1 MIYGYCRCSTDRQ
14 TLENQHYEI
23 EKYAKE
29 NKVCIQYWIQET
41 ISSRKPLKDRKLG
54 NLLKE
59 LKDGDILIAT
69 ELSRLGRSMLEVM
82 GILQECLEK
91 NCCVWTIKENYKLGG
106 DITSKVLAFAFGL
119 SAEIERKLIS
129 DRTKM
134 SMEKLRSEGRRL
146 GRPIGSKA
154 KKTKLSNKKQRIFE
168 LLAQGVSKSQIAK
181 ELQVDKTTLYR
192 FMIRIKAENANKT
205 IPQKDSI

>member
-154 KKTKLSNKKQRIFE
+154 KKTKLSNKKQPF
-168 LLAQGVSKSQIAK
+168 
-181 ELQVDKTTLYR
+181 
-192 FMIRIKAENANKT
+192 T
-205 IPQKDSI
+205 IS

>member
-1 MIYGYCRCSTDRQ
+1 MIYGYCRYSTDRQ
-14 TLENQHYEI
+14 ILENQHYEI

-29 NKVCIQYWIQET
+29 NKVCIQHWIQET

-54 NLLKE
+54 KLLKE
-59 LKDGDILIAT
+59 LKSGDILIAT

-119 SAEIERKLIS
+119 SAEIDRKLIS

-134 SMEKLRSEGRRL
+134 SMEKLKSEGRRL
-146 GRPIGSKA
+146 GRPVGSKA
-154 KKTKLSNKKQRIFE
+154 KKTKLSNKEHYIFE
-168 LLAQGVSKSQIAK
+168 LLAQGVSKSKIAT
-181 ELQVDKTTLYR
+181 ELKVDKTTLYR
-192 FMIRIKAENANKT
+192 FMIRINAEKENKT
-205 IPQKDSI
+205 TLKKDSI